1 MSYVLVSLFLW
12 VYVRFLRRGIPVPQ
26 TGCPCGTTLVSIV
39 SVVSVLKKP
48 TPKSPNLRPGPGLPH
63 FEIKIRVRDNP
74 VLQALRRYVPH
85 FPRPSL
91 CRSLSPVQD
100 TPALRMDHQHP

>member
-12 VYVRFLRRGIPVPQ
+12 VYVRFLRRGD
-26 TGCPCGTTLVSIV
+26 PCGTTLVSIV
-39 SVVSVLKKP
+39 SIVSVVSVVSVLKKP
-48 TPKSPNLRPGPGLPH
+48 TRKSPNLRPGPGLPH
-63 FEIKIRVRDNP
+63 FEIKIRIRDNP